1 MTNTTRSLLLS
12 LFFAVVMLGASS
24 SAFATAT
31 IVILNNDAAG
41 VGFNDTT
48 PATPVG
54 GNSGTTLGQQ
64 RLIAFQEAANKWG
77 ATIDSPITITIRAQW
92 AAQTC
97 TATSAVLGSAGAIGI
112 FRDFSG
118 APFAGTWYNESLTSK
133 LFGADPNPT
142 QPEIN
147 ATFNINLGQP
157 GCLTGTFFYLG
168 LDNNHGANIDL
179 VTVLTHEFGHGLGFQ
194 TFSNAQTGAYNSGFP
209 SIYDRFLMD
218 LSTGKSW
225 LNMTNAERAASS
237 INTHKLA
244 WNGPQVQADVPSVLA
259 FGIPIVKITS
269 PAGIAGNYDAGTAAY
284 GPQPSAVGVTGIL
297 KLANDGTAPVT
308 DGCEAF
314 PGGFFTGQIAVI
326 DRGTCSF
333 KTKTLNAQNAGAT
346 AVIIV
351 NNVAGSPAP
360 GLGEDAT
367 ITTPITIPT
376 VSLTQSDGNLIEA
389 QLGGGVNGIV
399 QLDMSVRAGADPFG
413 KALLYTPNPFAA
425 GSSVSHWDTNAFP
438 NQLMEPN
445 INGDL
450 THEVTVPNDLTFSEM
465 RDIGWVASAIPTA
478 IAKTSGDNQNTALSQ
493 PFTTPISVTVSP
505 AIAGITVTWTTN
517 NGGSGAGATFPS
529 TGGRSEVSV
538 TNASGVATAPSLTA
552 NGVSGQLSL
561 NATAPG
567 AGTTTFALQ
576 VDPAPVFGPACVTDT
591 TQADFAAGT
600 TSNTDV
606 NTSPGDVVLLNPAN
620 TDQTQTVASTSGTGL
635 NTTQWL
641 GQTFVPGVTGKLA
654 RIDMALFCASCSG
667 TDQPITVE
675 IRTTDSSSGTALP
688 TSTVLAT
695 TTIAGFNSGASSTFS
710 AIFATP
716 ATLTAGTS
724 YAYTMRL
731 VTNRTGTYAA
741 VFGNAPTDYPN
752 GNRVV
757 STNSGASWTVPTSTG
772 IARDLVFTTFMQTGN
787 APSGNFTSSLK
798 DSNPPFAGTT
808 QWGTLSWNA
817 NVPAGTT
824 LQFQVAASNSFGGP
838 FSFVGPDN
846 TAGTFFTNGGSL
858 SQFNGF
864 RYLKYKAFFTT
875 TDGTLTP
882 SLHDVTIC
890 YNDPSAVLNISMT
903 ADRNPAPVELNFN
916 YKPVITN
923 TGDTSATNVVLTDPL
938 PALVTFTAASSSQGT
953 CTYDSGSHT
962 VTCNIGT
969 MTPGSTVNV
978 QITVKPRN
986 EGTLNNTASI
996 TAGNWNPA
1004 TGNSSASV
1012 NGLPAVKQTDLSI
1025 QKTAS
1030 ANPIFVSQNV
1040 TYTLVAK
1047 NNSTVVGA
1055 TGVVVT
1061 DSLPASMK
1069 FVSATTSQ
1077 GSLITPPVGST
1088 GIVTGNI
1095 GSLGIGATATVTITV
1110 MSSAAGAITN
1120 SATVTGTE
1128 QDPSA
1133 ANNTDSVTTTV
1144 NAVNLQKVLLAKQV
1158 LIGGCENTTG
1168 NVYLT
1173 GPAPAGGLTI
1183 NLSTTSLAGVTVP
1196 PSVFIPAAQ
1205 TVSPAFSVTTTPVVT
1220 KQVGL
1225 VNATLG
1231 ASTVSRNLTINVGS
1245 GVCPP

>member
-1 MTNTTRSLLLS
+1 MKNISRRLLPGIFL
-12 LFFAVVMLGASS
+12 MLLIMGASS

-48 PATPVG
+48 AASPVG
-54 GNSGTTLGQQ
+54 GNNGTTLGQQ
-64 RLIAFQEAANKWG
+64 RLNAFQAAADKWG

-112 FRDFSG
+112 FRDFTG
-118 APFAGTWYNESLTSK
+118 AQFPGTWYNESLTSK
-133 LFGADPNPT
+133 LFGADPNPA

-168 LDNNHGANIDL
+168 LDGNHGSNIDL

-194 TFSNAQTGAYNSGFP
+194 TFSNAQTGAFNSGFV

-218 LSTGKSW
+218 LTSGKSW
-225 LNMTNAERAASS
+225 IQMTNAERAASS
-237 INTHKLA
+237 LNTHRLA
-244 WNGPQVQADVPSVLA
+244 WNGPQVQADVPNVLG
-259 FGIPIVKITS
+259 FGIPVLVVNS
-269 PAGIAGNYDAGTAAY
+269 PAGIAGSYDVGTAVY
-284 GPQPSAVGVTGIL
+284 GPAPTAPGVTGNL
-297 KLANDGTAPVT
+297 VLANDGTAPVT

-360 GLGEDAT
+360 GLGEDSS

-376 VSLTQSDGNLIEA
+376 VSLTQSDGGLIVA
-389 QLGGGVNGIV
+389 QLGGGVNGTIK
-399 QLDMSVRAGADPFG
+399 LDMTVRAGADPFG
-413 KALLYTPNPFAA
+413 KALLYSPNPFAS
-425 GSSVSHWDTNAFP
+425 GSSVSHWDTIASP

-450 THEVTVPNDLTFSEM
+450 THEVTPPNDLTFSQL
-465 RDIGWVASAIPTA
+465 RDIGWVASPLPTSV
-478 IAKTSGDNQNTALSQ
+478 AKTSGDNQNAALSQ
-493 PFTTPISVTVSP
+493 SFATPISVTVNP
-505 AIAGITVTWTTN
+505 AISGITVTWTAN
-517 NGGSGAGATFPS
+517 NGGGGAGATFPS
-529 TGGRSEVSV
+529 TGGRSAVSV
-538 TNASGVATAPSLTA
+538 TNASGVATAPTLTA
-552 NGVSGQLSL
+552 NGTSGQLSL

-567 AGTTTFALQ
+567 AGTTTFTLL
-576 VDPAPVFGPACVTDT
+576 VDPTPVFGPACVTDT
-591 TQADFAAGT
+591 TQGDFAAGT
-600 TSNTDV
+600 TNNTDV
-606 NTSPGDVVLLNPAN
+606 TTSPGNVILLNPAN
-620 TDQTQTVASTSGTGL
+620 VDQVQSVASTSGTGL

-654 RIDMALFCASCSG
+654 KIDMALFCASCSG

-675 IRTTDSSSGTALP
+675 VRTTTGSPALP

-710 AIFATP
+710 AVFASP
-716 ATLTAGTS
+716 ATLTAGTT

-741 VFGNAPTDYPN
+741 VFGNAPTDYAN

-757 STNSGASWTVPTSTG
+757 STNSGASWTVPTSSG
-772 IARDLVFTTFMQTGN
+772 IARDLVFTTYMQTGN
-787 APSGNFTSSLK
+787 APSGDFVSSVK
-798 DSNPPFAGTT
+798 DSNPPYAGTT

-817 NVPAGTT
+817 TVPANTT
-824 LQFQVAASNSFGGP
+824 LRFQVAASNSFGGP
-838 FSFVGPDN
+838 FNFVGPDA
-846 TAGTFFTNGGSL
+846 TAGTFFTNGASL

-864 RYLKYKAFFTT
+864 RYVKYKAFFTT
-875 TDGTLTP
+875 TDPNATATL
-882 SLHDVTIC
+882 SDVTIC
-890 YNDPSAVLNISMT
+890 YNNPSAVLNISMT

-923 TGDTSATNVVLTDPL
+923 TGDTSATNVTLTDVL
-938 PALVTFTAASSSQGT
+938 PALVTFTAATSSQGT
-953 CTYDSGSHT
+953 CTYASGINT

-969 MTPGSTVNV
+969 MAPGSTVNV

-986 EGTLNNTASI
+986 EGTLNNTATI

-1004 TGNSSASV
+1004 TGNNSASV
-1012 NGLPAVKQTDLSI
+1012 NGLPAVKETDLSV
-1025 QKTAS
+1025 QKTS
-1030 ANPIFVSQNV
+1030 APNPIFVSQNV

-1047 NNSTVVGA
+1047 NNSPVMGA
-1055 TGVVVT
+1055 TGVVMT

-1077 GSLITPPVGST
+1077 GSLITPPVGSS
-1088 GIVTGNI
+1088 GIVTANI

-1110 MSSAAGAITN
+1110 SSSAAGVISNTA
-1120 SATVTGTE
+1120 SVTGNE
-1128 QDPSA
+1128 SDPVP
-1133 ANNTDSVTTTV
+1133 ANNTDSASTTV

-1158 LIGGCENTTG
+1158 LTGGCENTTG

-1173 GPAPAGGLTI
+1173 GPAPAGGLTVS
-1183 NLSTTSLAGVTVP
+1183 LSTTSLAGVTVP
-1196 PSVFIPAAQ
+1196 ASVFIPAGQ
-1205 TVSPAFSVTTTPVVT
+1205 TVSPAFNVTTSPVVT

-1245 GVCPP
+1245 GSCPP

>member
-1 MTNTTRSLLLS
+1 MNIIIRRLLPS
-12 LFFAVVMLGASS
+12 LFLAVLILGTASS
-24 SAFATAT
+24 ASATAT

-112 FRDFSG
+112 FRDFTG

-168 LDNNHGANIDL
+168 LDNNHGSNIDL

-218 LSTGKSW
+218 LTSGKSW

-237 INTHKLA
+237 LNTHRLA
-244 WNGPQVQADVPSVLA
+244 WNGPQVQADVPGVLS
-259 FGIPIVKITS
+259 FGIPVVLINS
-269 PAGIAGNYDAGTAAY
+269 PGGIAGSYDAGNAAY
-284 GPQPSAVGVTGIL
+284 GPALTGVGVTGDL

-314 PGGFFTGQIAVI
+314 PGGFFTGKIAVI

-333 KTKTLNAQNAGAT
+333 KTKTLNAQDAGAT

-376 VSLTQSDGNLIEA
+376 VSLTQSDGGIIVA
-389 QLGGGVNGIV
+389 QLGGTVNGTV
-399 QLDMSVRAGADPFG
+399 KLDLTVRAGTDLFG
-413 KALLYTPNPFAA
+413 KALLYSPNPFSA
-425 GSSVSHWDTNAFP
+425 GSSVSHWDTIAFP

-450 THEVTVPNDLTFSEM
+450 THEVTTPNDLTYSEM
-465 RDIGWVASAIPTA
+465 RDIGWVAQVLPTS
-478 IAKTSGDNQNTALSQ
+478 IAKTNGDNQNAALNQ
-493 PFTTPISVTVSP
+493 TFGTPQEVTVSP
-505 AIAGITVTWTTN
+505 AVAGITVTWTVN
-517 NGGSGAGATFPS
+517 PSGAGATFAS
-529 TGGRSEVSV
+529 TGRSAVST
-538 TNASGVATAPSLTA
+538 TNASGVATAPQLTA
-552 NGVSGQLSL
+552 NGTPGVYSM
-561 NATAPG
+561 NATVPG
-567 AGTTTFALQ
+567 AGTATFTLLN
-576 VDPAPVFGPACVTDT
+576 DPVPVFGPTCATDT
-591 TQADFAAGT
+591 TQADFVAGT
-600 TSNTDV
+600 TNNTDV
-606 NTSPGDVVLLNPAN
+606 TTSPGNVILLNPAN
-620 TDQTQTVASTSGTGL
+620 VDQVQSVASTSGTGL

-675 IRTTDSSSGTALP
+675 IRTTTGSPALP

-710 AIFATP
+710 AIFASP
-716 ATLTAGTS
+716 ATLTAGTT
-724 YAYTMRL
+724 YAYTLRL

-741 VFGNAPTDYPN
+741 VFGNAPTDYAN

-757 STNSGASWTVPTSTG
+757 STNSGGTWTVPTSGG

-787 APSGNFTSSLK
+787 APSGDFVSSVK
-798 DSNPPFAGTT
+798 DSNPPFSGTT

-817 NVPAGTT
+817 TVPANTT
-824 LQFQVAASNSFGGP
+824 LQFQVAASNNFGGP
-838 FSFVGPDN
+838 FNFVGPN
-846 TAGTFFTNGGSL
+846 GTAGTFFTNGASL

-882 SLHDVTIC
+882 TLSDVTIC
-890 YNDPSAVLNISMT
+890 YNNPSAVLNISMT

-923 TGDTSATNVVLTDPL
+923 TGDTAATNVVLTDAL
-938 PALVTFTAASSSQGT
+938 PAIVTYTAATSSQGT
-953 CTYDSGSHT
+953 CSYNNPSHT

-969 MTPGSTVNV
+969 MSPGSTVNV
-978 QITVKPRN
+978 QITVKPRE
-986 EGTLNNTASI
+986 EGTLNNTATI

-1004 TGNSSASV
+1004 TGNNSASV

-1025 QKTAS
+1025 QKS
-1030 ANPIFVSQNV
+1030 AAPNPIFISQNA
-1040 TYTLVAK
+1040 TYTLVAR
-1047 NNSTVVGA
+1047 NNSPVIGA

-1088 GIVTGNI
+1088 GIVTANI
-1095 GSLGIGATATVTITV
+1095 GSLATGATATVTITV
-1110 MSSAAGAITN
+1110 TSSAAGVITN
-1120 SATVTGTE
+1120 TASVTGTE
-1128 QDPSA
+1128 SDPNP
-1133 ANNTDSVTTTV
+1133 ANNTDSATTTV

-1183 NLSTTSLAGVTVP
+1183 SLSTTSLAGVTVP
-1196 PSVFIPAAQ
+1196 ASVFIPAAQ
-1205 TVSPAFSVTTTPVVT
+1205 TVSPAFNVTTSPVVT

-1231 ASTVSRNLTINVGS
+1231 ASTVSRGLTINVGS

>member
-1 MTNTTRSLLLS
+1 MNKIFRPLLLS
-12 LFFAVVMLGASS
+12 LFFMAIMLGASA

-31 IVILNNDAAG
+31 IVIQNNDAAG

-48 PATPVG
+48 AAAPVG
-54 GNSGTTLGQQ
+54 GNNGTTLGQQ
-64 RLIAFQEAANKWG
+64 RLNAFQAAADKWG
-77 ATIDSPITITIRAQW
+77 ATIDSPITITIRSQW

-112 FRDFSG
+112 YRDFTG

-133 LFGADPNPT
+133 LFGADPNPA

-168 LDNNHGANIDL
+168 LDGNHGANIDL

-194 TFSNAQTGAYNSGFP
+194 SFSNTQTGAFNSGFV

-225 LNMTNAERAASS
+225 IQMTNAERAASS
-237 INTHKLA
+237 LNTHKLG
-244 WNGPQVQADVPSVLA
+244 WNGPQVQADVPNVLA
-259 FGIPIVKITS
+259 FGIPVLAVNS
-269 PAGIAGNYDAGTAAY
+269 PAGIAGSYDVGTAAY
-284 GPQPSAVGVTGIL
+284 GPLPTAGGVTGNL

-314 PGGFFTGQIAVI
+314 TAGFFTGQIAVI

-360 GLGEDAT
+360 GLGDDAT

-376 VSLTQSDGNLIEA
+376 VSLTQSDGGLIEA
-389 QLGGGVNGIV
+389 QLGGGVNGSV
-399 QLDMSVRAGADPFG
+399 KLDMTVRAGADPFG
-413 KALLYTPNPFAA
+413 KALLYTPNPFVS
-425 GSSVSHWDTNAFP
+425 GSSVSHWDTIAFP

-450 THEVTVPNDLTFSEM
+450 THEVTPPNDLTYSEL
-465 RDIGWVASAIPTA
+465 RDIGWVASAIPTG

-493 PFTTPISVTVSP
+493 QFTTPISVTVSP
-505 AIAGITVTWTTN
+505 AIAGITVTWTAN
-517 NGGSGAGATFPS
+517 NGGSGSGATFPS
-529 TGGRSEVSV
+529 TSGRSAVSV
-538 TNASGVATAPSLTA
+538 TNASGVATAPPLTA
-552 NGVSGQLSL
+552 NGQSGQLLL

-567 AGTTTFALQ
+567 AGTATFTLAI
-576 VDPAPVFGPACVTDT
+576 DPTPVFGPACSTDT

-600 TSNTDV
+600 TNNTDV
-606 NTSPGDVVLLNPAN
+606 NVSPGNVVLLNPAN
-620 TDQTQTVASTSGTGL
+620 PDQVQSVASTSGTGL

-654 RIDMALFCASCSG
+654 KIDMALFCASCSG

-675 IRTTDSSSGTALP
+675 IRTTTGSPALP

-695 TTIAGFNSGASSTFS
+695 TTIPGFNSGSSSTYT
-710 AIFATP
+710 ATFATP
-716 ATLTAGTS
+716 ATLTAGTT

-741 VFGNAPTDYPN
+741 VFGNGPTDYAN
-752 GNRVV
+752 GDRVV
-757 STNSGASWTVPTSTG
+757 STNSGGTWTVPTSTG
-772 IARDLVFTTFMQTGN
+772 IARDLVFTTYMQTGN
-787 APSGNFTSSLK
+787 AASGNFVSSLK

-817 NVPAGTT
+817 TVPANTT
-824 LQFQVAASNSFGGP
+824 LKFQVAAGNNFGGP
-838 FSFVGPDN
+838 FNFVGPDN

-875 TDGTLTP
+875 TDPNATATL
-882 SLHDVTIC
+882 SDVTIC
-890 YNDPSAVLNISMT
+890 FNNPSAVLNISMT

-923 TGDTSATNVVLTDPL
+923 TGDTSATNVTLTDML
-938 PALVTFTAASSSQGT
+938 PALVTFTAATSSQGS
-953 CTYDSGSHT
+953 CTYDSGSNT

-969 MTPGSTVNV
+969 MAPSSTVNV

-986 EGTLNNTASI
+986 EGTLNNTATI

-1004 TGNSSASV
+1004 TGNNSASV

-1025 QKTAS
+1025 QKTA
-1030 ANPIFVSQNV
+1030 APNPVFVSQNV
-1040 TYTLVAK
+1040 TYTMVAK
-1047 NNSTVVGA
+1047 NNSTVSGA
-1055 TGVVVT
+1055 TGVVLT

-1077 GSLITPPVGST
+1077 GSLITPPVGSS
-1088 GIVTGNI
+1088 GIVTANI
-1095 GSLGIGATATVTITV
+1095 GSLATGAMATVTVTV
-1110 MSSAAGAITN
+1110 SASAAGVISNTA
-1120 SATVTGTE
+1120 SVTGNE
-1128 QDPSA
+1128 NDPVAS
-1133 ANNTDSVTTTV
+1133 NNTDSATTTV
-1144 NAVNLQKVLLAKQV
+1144 NAAALQKVLLAKQV
-1158 LIGGCENTTG
+1158 LTGGCENTTG

-1173 GPAPAGGLTI
+1173 GPAPAGGLTVS
-1183 NLSTTSLAGVTVP
+1183 LSTTSLAGVTVP
-1196 PSVFIPAAQ
+1196 ASVFIPAGQ
-1205 TVSPAFSVTTTPVVT
+1205 TVSPAFNVTTSQVAT

-1231 ASTVSRNLTINVGS
+1231 ASTVSRGLTINVGS
-1245 GVCPP
+1245 GTCPP